1 VKLSNGSG
9 NIDVTGLAATN
20 VVGSDGSGDVTLTFS
35 RVPRQVSIE
44 NGSGNITL
52 VLPRGVSYQV
62 DARSLSGDVG
72 IGVRTRPS
80 AASVITATAG
90 SGDVSISYG

>member
-1 VKLSNGSG
+1 
-9 NIDVTGLAATN
+9 VT
-20 VVGSDGSGDVTLTFS
+20 GSDGSGDITLTFS
-35 RVPRQVSIE
+35 RVPRQVTVE

-72 IGVRTRPS
+72 VGVKTRSS
-80 AASVITATAG
+80 ATSVITATAG
-90 SGDVSISYG
+90 SGDISISYV